1 MRLSALGLL
10 LMLHGERG
18 GFSVEIKTD
27 SFGFKTRSKG
37 KEKKKTLV
45 RTKKL
50 HFNPFTPSGFISHN
64 SLDLSIYKSRVFG
77 DIYPKRKKV
86 RKEKSKLLDLYTVWL
101 IKMKFFGC

>member
-1 MRLSALGLL
+1 MVKGVDSQWKSKLTHLGLKQ
-10 LMLHGERG
+10 GQR
-18 GFSVEIKTD
+18 VK
-27 SFGFKTRSKG
+27 
-37 KEKKKTLV
+37 KKKTLV

-86 RKEKSKLLDLYTVWL
+86 RKEKSKLVDLYTVRL